1 MIYLYLLLIHL
12 ESFKN
17 MNVVIPTKC
26 NFGDLLNLVET
37 LLRDISVSKIVVV
50 ADGDAAYNTLSS
62 ILPTSIVLL
71 RVDLSFG
78 LHTMLNIG
86 MDECGDGEH
95 LAIINVDIT
104 LDENSMFIVDNL
116 LNANP
121 DIGLVSPS
129 SSVECTDEFLDMTGF
144 AGFCMVI
151 HKALLN
157 EWRFDERM
165 KWWFGD
171 TDIITWVS
179 KVKNLRTGMT
189 GLCHAIGNRSHT
201 INTNPPPN
209 FEEDIH
215 NDMLLFKAKWDIK
228 D

>member
-1 MIYLYLLLIHL
+1 
-12 ESFKN
+12 

-26 NFGDLLNLVET
+26 NFNDLLALVST
-37 LLRDISVSKIVVV
+37 LLRDTAVNKLVVI
-50 ADGDAAYNTLSS
+50 ADGNDAYNTLSS
-62 ILPTSIVLL
+62 ILPTSVILL
-71 RVDLSFG
+71 RVDLSVG
-78 LHTMLNIG
+78 LHKMWNMG

-95 LAIINVDIT
+95 LAIINDDIT
-104 LDENSMFIVDNL
+104 LDENSMSIVNNL
-116 LNANP
+116 LNCNP

-129 SSVECTDEFLDMTGF
+129 NSFGCTDEFLEMTGF

-151 HKALLN
+151 HKKLLN

-179 KVKNLRTGMT
+179 KVKGLKTGMT
-189 GLCHAIGNRSHT
+189 GLCHAMGNRSHT

-209 FEEDIH
+209 FAEDIH